1 MNTKELQKEKMKQK
15 GITRKDICEY
25 TGACDKTIGQYIRGK
40 TTSGPYLTFILE
52 ILDIT
57 VEEWNQCINV
67 INDKDGRK
75 CEWENIK
82 K

>member
-1 MNTKELQKEKMKQK
+1 MNTKELLKKKMKQT
-15 GITRKDICEY
+15 GIIRKDICEY
-25 TGACDKTIGQYIRGK
+25 TGACEKTIGQYIRGK
-40 TTSGPYLTFILE
+40 TTSGPYLTF
-52 ILDIT
+52 
-57 VEEWNQCINV
+57 NV

>member
-1 MNTKELQKEKMKQK
+1 MNTKDLLKMKMKEK
-15 GITRKDICEY
+15 GISRKDICEY

-52 ILDIT
+52 L
-57 VEEWNQCINV
+57 VEIPLKEWNVCVNV
-67 INDKDGRK
+67 KNDKDGRK

-82 K
+82 E